1 MEEESPTRCF
11 HRNLRVDESW
21 IPLTGPL
28 LHDIGVGRPEEP
40 RFHFPGSQG
49 YPGKLE
55 ANMTLA
61 SSNIGLYSKKGWGVQ
76 YEDTFV
82 VTEGKP
88 IVLTRENQ

>member
-1 MEEESPTRCF
+1 
-11 HRNLRVDESW
+11 
-21 IPLTGPL
+21 
-28 LHDIGVGRPEEP
+28 
-40 RFHFPGSQG
+40 
-49 YPGKLE
+49 
-55 ANMTLA
+55 MTLA